1 MVDDRQ
7 LHGTSAAERWL
18 LVKDRHEHADLFAEH
33 RVLNA
38 IESGSSPT
46 AKSGTP
52 AGVILERGEAV
63 RKVSP

>member
-1 MVDDRQ
+1 M
-7 LHGTSAAERWL
+7 